1 LHAAIN
7 IESKSLPT
15 LASIMANKTIQGKIK
30 TSSVTVIISLSLVL
44 FLLALVG
51 WVFINARLIVNH
63 VKENVGFQVYLK
75 EDAPQPDIDKLKKT
89 IDAANY
95 IKSAVYKSKEEA
107 LEEYKRITHDD
118 LSMLGGVN
126 PLPATINANIK
137 AEYANPD
144 SLAWIEKEIAS
155 EKIVREVVYQKI
167 LVENINRNTQKIS
180 AIILFFSGLL
190 IIIAV
195 ALINNTIR
203 LSIYSKR
210 FLLKTMYLVGATQ
223 AFIRK
228 PFIIKGI
235 VNGVIAGIIADILV
249 VVFIIASN
257 KFIPEL
263 LVVQNPNYLLI
274 LFLTTILLGVLIS
287 GLSSALSVRKYLRLK
302 AEDLY
307 F

>member
-1 LHAAIN
+1 
-7 IESKSLPT
+7 
-15 LASIMANKTIQGKIK
+15 MAGNVLQNKIK
-30 TSSVTVIISLSLVL
+30 TSSVTVIVSLSLVL

-63 VKENVGFQVYLK
+63 VKENVGFQVYIK
-75 EDAPQPDIDKLKKT
+75 EDVPQPEIDKLRKT
-89 IDAANY
+89 IDAAVY
-95 IKSAVYKSKEEA
+95 IKSATYKSKEEA
-107 LEEYKRITHDD
+107 AEEMKKKTGDD
-118 LSMLGGVN
+118 FVTFLGFN
-126 PLPATINANIK
+126 PLPSAINANIK

-167 LVENINRNTQKIS
+167 LVENINKNTQKIS
-180 AIILFFSGLL
+180 AIILFFSFIL

-203 LSIYSKR
+203 LSIYAKR
-210 FLLKTMYLVGATQ
+210 FLIRTMYLVGATQ
-223 AFIRK
+223 SFIRK
-228 PFIIKGI
+228 PFIVSGI
-235 VNGVIAGIIADILV
+235 INGVIAGIIADIMV
-249 VVFIIASN
+249 VFFIIASN

-263 LVVQNPNYLLI
+263 LVVQNPNFLLI
-274 LFLTTILLGVLIS
+274 LFLVTILLGIIIS
-287 GLSSALSVRKYLRLK
+287 GLSVALSVRRYLRLK

>member
-1 LHAAIN
+1 MAIKVKQLK
-7 IESKSLPT
+7 SKCT
-15 LASIMANKTIQGKIK
+15 LAFDMARNTLQSKIK
-30 TSSVTVIISLSLVL
+30 TSSVTVVMSLSLVL

-75 EDAPQPDIDKLKKT
+75 EDAPQPEIDKLKKT
-89 IDAANY
+89 MEAAIY
-95 IKSAVYKSKEEA
+95 IKNVAYKSKEEA
-107 LEEYKRITHDD
+107 AEEMKQKTGDD
-118 LSMLGGVN
+118 FVTFLGFN
-126 PLPATINANIK
+126 PLPSSINANIK

-155 EKIVREVVYQKI
+155 EKIVREVVYQKV
-167 LVENINRNTQKIS
+167 LVENINKNTQKIS
-180 AIILFFSGLL
+180 AIILFFSALL

-223 AFIRK
+223 SFIRK
-228 PFIIKGI
+228 PFIINGI
-235 VNGVIAGIIADILV
+235 INGVIAGIIADILV

-274 LFLTTILLGVLIS
+274 LFLVTIFLGILIS
-287 GLSSALSVRKYLRLK
+287 GLSAALSVRKYLRLK

>member
-1 LHAAIN
+1 
-7 IESKSLPT
+7 
-15 LASIMANKTIQGKIK
+15 MAGNVLQNKIK
-30 TSSVTVIISLSLVL
+30 SSSVTVIVSLSLVL

-75 EDAPQPDIDKLKKT
+75 EDAPQPEIDKLKKT
-89 IDAANY
+89 IDAAIY
-95 IKSAVYKSKEEA
+95 IKSATYKSKEEA
-107 LEEYKRITHDD
+107 AEEMKKKTGDD
-118 LSMLGGVN
+118 FVAFLGFN
-126 PLPATINANIK
+126 PLPSAINANIK

-155 EKIVREVVYQKI
+155 EKIVREVVYQKV
-167 LVENINRNTQKIS
+167 LVENINKNTQKIS
-180 AIILFFSGLL
+180 AIILFFSFIL
-190 IIIAV
+190 IVIAV

-203 LSIYSKR
+203 LSIYAKR
-210 FLLKTMYLVGATQ
+210 FLIRTMYLVGATQ
-223 AFIRK
+223 SFIRK
-228 PFIIKGI
+228 PFILSGI
-235 VNGVIAGIIADILV
+235 INGIIAGIVADIMV

-263 LVVQNPNYLLI
+263 LVVQNPNFLLV
-274 LFLTTILLGVLIS
+274 LFLATILLGIIIS
-287 GLSSALSVRKYLRLK
+287 GLSVALSVRRYLRLK

>member
-1 LHAAIN
+1 MARN
-7 IESKSLPT
+7 T
-15 LASIMANKTIQGKIK
+15 LQSKIK
-30 TSSVTVIISLSLVL
+30 TSSVTVVMSLSLVL

-75 EDAPQPDIDKLKKT
+75 EDAPQPEIDKLKKT
-89 IDAANY
+89 MEAAIY
-95 IKSAVYKSKEEA
+95 IKTVAYKSKEEA
-107 LEEYKRITHDD
+107 AEEMKQKTGDD
-118 LSMLGGVN
+118 FVTFLGFN
-126 PLPATINANIK
+126 PLPSSINANIK

-155 EKIVREVVYQKI
+155 EKIVREVVYQKV
-167 LVENINRNTQKIS
+167 LVENINKNTQKIS
-180 AIILFFSGLL
+180 AIILFFSALL

-223 AFIRK
+223 SFIRK
-228 PFIIKGI
+228 PFIINGI
-235 VNGVIAGIIADILV
+235 INGVIAGIIADILV

-274 LFLTTILLGVLIS
+274 LFLVTIFLGILIS
-287 GLSSALSVRKYLRLK
+287 GLSAALSVRKYLRLK

>member
-1 LHAAIN
+1 LQN
-7 IESKSLPT
+7 
-15 LASIMANKTIQGKIK
+15 KIK
-30 TSSVTVIISLSLVL
+30 SSSVTVIVSLSLVL

-75 EDAPQPDIDKLKKT
+75 EDAPQPEIDKLKKT
-89 IDAANY
+89 IDAAIY
-95 IKSAVYKSKEEA
+95 IKSATYKSKEEA
-107 LEEYKRITHDD
+107 AEEMKKKTGDD
-118 LSMLGGVN
+118 FVAFLGFN
-126 PLPATINANIK
+126 PLPSAINANIK

-155 EKIVREVVYQKI
+155 EKIVREVVYQKV
-167 LVENINRNTQKIS
+167 LVENINKNTQKIS
-180 AIILFFSGLL
+180 AIILFFSFIL
-190 IIIAV
+190 IVIAV

-203 LSIYSKR
+203 LSIYAKR
-210 FLLKTMYLVGATQ
+210 FLIRTMYLVGATQ
-223 AFIRK
+223 SFIRK
-228 PFIIKGI
+228 PFILSGI
-235 VNGVIAGIIADILV
+235 INGIIAGIVADIMV

-263 LVVQNPNYLLI
+263 LVVQNPNFLLV
-274 LFLTTILLGVLIS
+274 LFLATILLGIIIS
-287 GLSSALSVRKYLRLK
+287 GLSVALSVRRYLRLK

>member
-1 LHAAIN
+1 MVIKVKQLK
-7 IESKSLPT
+7 SKCT
-15 LASIMANKTIQGKIK
+15 LAFDMARNTLQSKIK
-30 TSSVTVIISLSLVL
+30 TSSVTVVMSLSLVL

-75 EDAPQPDIDKLKKT
+75 EDVPQPEIDKLKKT
-89 IDAANY
+89 MEAAIY
-95 IKSAVYKSKEEA
+95 IKNVAYKSKEEA
-107 LEEYKRITHDD
+107 AEEMKQKTGDD
-118 LSMLGGVN
+118 FVTFLGFN
-126 PLPATINANIK
+126 PLPSSINANIK

-144 SLAWIEKEIAS
+144 SLVWIEKEIAS
-155 EKIVREVVYQKI
+155 EKIVREVVYQKV
-167 LVENINRNTQKIS
+167 LVENINKNTQKIS
-180 AIILFFSGLL
+180 AIILFFSALL

-223 AFIRK
+223 SFIRK
-228 PFIIKGI
+228 PFIINGI
-235 VNGVIAGIIADILV
+235 INGVIAGIIADILV

-274 LFLTTILLGVLIS
+274 LFLVTISLGILIS

>member
-1 LHAAIN
+1 MYLSPYMARN
-7 IESKSLPT
+7 T
-15 LASIMANKTIQGKIK
+15 LQSKIK
-30 TSSVTVIISLSLVL
+30 TSSVTVVISLSLVL

-75 EDAPQPDIDKLKKT
+75 EDAPQPEIDKLKKT
-89 IDAANY
+89 IDAAAY
-95 IKSAVYKSKEEA
+95 IKSATYKSKEEA
-107 LEEYKRITHDD
+107 AEEMKQKTGDD
-118 LSMLGGVN
+118 FVTFLGFN
-126 PLPATINANIK
+126 PLPSSINANIK

-155 EKIVREVVYQKI
+155 EKIVREVVYQKV
-167 LVENINRNTQKIS
+167 LVENINKNTQKIS
-180 AIILFFSGLL
+180 AIILFFSALL

-223 AFIRK
+223 SFIRK
-228 PFIIKGI
+228 PFIINGVI
-235 VNGVIAGIIADILV
+235 NGVIAGIIADILV
-249 VVFIIASN
+249 VGFIIGSN

-263 LVVQNPNYLLI
+263 LVVQNPNYLVI
-274 LFLTTILLGVLIS
+274 LFLVTILLGILIS
-287 GLSSALSVRKYLRLK
+287 GLSAALSVRRYLRLK

>member
-1 LHAAIN
+1 M
-7 IESKSLPT
+7 
-15 LASIMANKTIQGKIK
+15 ASKTIQSKIK

-75 EDAPQPDIDKLKKT
+75 EDAPQPEIDKLKKT
-89 IDAANY
+89 IDAAAY
-95 IKSAVYKSKEEA
+95 IKSAIYKSKDEA

-118 LSMLGGVN
+118 LSMLGNLN

-144 SLAWIEKEIAS
+144 SLTWIEKEIAS
-155 EKIVREVVYQKI
+155 EKIVREVVYQKV
-167 LVENINRNTQKIS
+167 LVENINKNTQKIS

-223 AFIRK
+223 SFIRK
-228 PFIIKGI
+228 PFILNGVI
-235 VNGVIAGIIADILV
+235 NGVIAGIIADILV
-249 VVFIIASN
+249 VVFIITAN

-287 GLSSALSVRKYLRLK
+287 GLSTALSVRKYLRVK

>member
-1 LHAAIN
+1 
-7 IESKSLPT
+7 
-15 LASIMANKTIQGKIK
+15 MAGNVLQNKIK
-30 TSSVTVIISLSLVL
+30 SSSVTVIVSLSLVL

-75 EDAPQPDIDKLKKT
+75 EDAPQPEIDKLKKT
-89 IDAANY
+89 IDAAIY
-95 IKSAVYKSKEEA
+95 IKSATYKSKEEA
-107 LEEYKRITHDD
+107 AEEMKKKTGDD
-118 LSMLGGVN
+118 FVAFLGFN
-126 PLPATINANIK
+126 PLPSAINANIK

-155 EKIVREVVYQKI
+155 EKIVRELVYQKV
-167 LVENINRNTQKIS
+167 LVENINKNTQKIS
-180 AIILFFSGLL
+180 AIILFFSFIL
-190 IIIAV
+190 IVIAV

-203 LSIYSKR
+203 LSIYAKR
-210 FLLKTMYLVGATQ
+210 FLIRTMYLVGATQ
-223 AFIRK
+223 SFIRK
-228 PFIIKGI
+228 PFILSGI
-235 VNGVIAGIIADILV
+235 INGIIAGIVADIMV

-263 LVVQNPNYLLI
+263 LVVQNPNFLLV
-274 LFLTTILLGVLIS
+274 LFLATILLGIIIS
-287 GLSSALSVRKYLRLK
+287 GLSVALSVRRYLRLK

>member
-1 LHAAIN
+1 MVIKVKQLK
-7 IESKSLPT
+7 SKCT
-15 LASIMANKTIQGKIK
+15 LAFDMARNTLQSKIK
-30 TSSVTVIISLSLVL
+30 TSSVTVVMSLSLVL

-63 VKENVGFQVYLK
+63 VKENGGFQVYLK
-75 EDAPQPDIDKLKKT
+75 EDAPQPEIDKLKKT
-89 IDAANY
+89 IDAATY
-95 IKSAVYKSKEEA
+95 IKSATYKSKEEA
-107 LEEYKRITHDD
+107 AEEMKQKTGDD
-118 LSMLGGVN
+118 FVTFLGFN
-126 PLPATINANIK
+126 PLPSSINANIK

-155 EKIVREVVYQKI
+155 EKIVREVVYQKV
-167 LVENINRNTQKIS
+167 LVENINKNTQKIS
-180 AIILFFSGLL
+180 AIILFFSALL

-223 AFIRK
+223 SFIRK
-228 PFIIKGI
+228 PFIINGVI
-235 VNGVIAGIIADILV
+235 NGVIAGIIADILV

-274 LFLTTILLGVLIS
+274 LFLVTILLGILIS
-287 GLSSALSVRKYLRLK
+287 GLSAALSVRKYLRLK

>member
-1 LHAAIN
+1 VAIKVKQLK
-7 IESKSLPT
+7 SKCT
-15 LASIMANKTIQGKIK
+15 LAFDMARNTLQSKIK
-30 TSSVTVIISLSLVL
+30 TSSVTVVMSLSLVL

-75 EDAPQPDIDKLKKT
+75 EDAPQPEIDKLKKT
-89 IDAANY
+89 MEAAIY
-95 IKSAVYKSKEEA
+95 IKNVAYKSKEEA
-107 LEEYKRITHDD
+107 AEEMKQKTGDD
-118 LSMLGGVN
+118 FVTFLGFN
-126 PLPATINANIK
+126 PLPSSINANIK

-155 EKIVREVVYQKI
+155 EKIVREVVYQKV
-167 LVENINRNTQKIS
+167 LVENINKNTQKIS
-180 AIILFFSGLL
+180 AIILFFSALL

-223 AFIRK
+223 SFIRK
-228 PFIIKGI
+228 PFIINGI
-235 VNGVIAGIIADILV
+235 INGVIAGIIADILV

-274 LFLTTILLGVLIS
+274 LFLVTIFLGILIS
-287 GLSSALSVRKYLRLK
+287 GLSAALSVRKYLRLK

>member
-1 LHAAIN
+1 MYLSPYMARN
-7 IESKSLPT
+7 T
-15 LASIMANKTIQGKIK
+15 LQSKIK
-30 TSSVTVIISLSLVL
+30 TSSVTVVISLSLVL

-75 EDAPQPDIDKLKKT
+75 EDAPQPEIDKLKKT
-89 IDAANY
+89 IDAAAY
-95 IKSAVYKSKEEA
+95 IKSATYKSKEEA
-107 LEEYKRITHDD
+107 AEEMKQKTGDD
-118 LSMLGGVN
+118 FVTFLGFN
-126 PLPATINANIK
+126 PLPSSINANIK

-155 EKIVREVVYQKI
+155 EKIVREVVYQKV
-167 LVENINRNTQKIS
+167 LVENINKNTQKIS
-180 AIILFFSGLL
+180 AIILFFSALL

-223 AFIRK
+223 SFIRK
-228 PFIIKGI
+228 PFIINGVI
-235 VNGVIAGIIADILV
+235 NGVIAGIIADILV

-263 LVVQNPNYLLI
+263 LVVQNPNYLVI
-274 LFLTTILLGVLIS
+274 LFLVTILLGILIS
-287 GLSSALSVRKYLRLK
+287 GLSAALSVRRYLRLK

>member
-1 LHAAIN
+1 VVIKVKQLK
-7 IESKSLPT
+7 SKCT
-15 LASIMANKTIQGKIK
+15 LAFDMARNTLQSKIK
-30 TSSVTVIISLSLVL
+30 TSSVTVVMSLSLVL

-63 VKENVGFQVYLK
+63 VKENGGFQVYLK
-75 EDAPQPDIDKLKKT
+75 EDAPQPEIDKLKKT
-89 IDAANY
+89 IDAATY
-95 IKSAVYKSKEEA
+95 IKSATYKSKEEA
-107 LEEYKRITHDD
+107 AEEMKQKTGDD
-118 LSMLGGVN
+118 FVTFLGFN
-126 PLPATINANIK
+126 PLPSSINANIK

-155 EKIVREVVYQKI
+155 EKIVREVVYQKV
-167 LVENINRNTQKIS
+167 LVENINKNTQKIS
-180 AIILFFSGLL
+180 AIILFFSALL

-223 AFIRK
+223 SFIRK
-228 PFIIKGI
+228 PFIINGVI
-235 VNGVIAGIIADILV
+235 NGVIAGIIADILV

-274 LFLTTILLGVLIS
+274 LFLVTILLGILIS
-287 GLSSALSVRKYLRLK
+287 GLSAALSVRKYLRLK

>member
-1 LHAAIN
+1 MARN
-7 IESKSLPT
+7 T
-15 LASIMANKTIQGKIK
+15 LQSKIK
-30 TSSVTVIISLSLVL
+30 TSSVTVVMSLSLVL

-75 EDAPQPDIDKLKKT
+75 EDAPQPEIDKLKKT
-89 IDAANY
+89 MEAAIY
-95 IKSAVYKSKEEA
+95 IKNVAYKSKEEA
-107 LEEYKRITHDD
+107 AEEMKQKTGDD
-118 LSMLGGVN
+118 FVTFLGFN
-126 PLPATINANIK
+126 PLPSSINANIK

-155 EKIVREVVYQKI
+155 EKIVREVVYQKV
-167 LVENINRNTQKIS
+167 LVENINKNTQKIS
-180 AIILFFSGLL
+180 AIILFFSALL

-223 AFIRK
+223 SFIRK
-228 PFIIKGI
+228 PFIINGI
-235 VNGVIAGIIADILV
+235 INGVIAGIIADILV

-274 LFLTTILLGVLIS
+274 LFLVTISLGILIS

>member
-1 LHAAIN
+1 MVIKVKQLK
-7 IESKSLPT
+7 SKCT
-15 LASIMANKTIQGKIK
+15 LAFDMARNTLQSKIK
-30 TSSVTVIISLSLVL
+30 TSSVTVVMSLSLVL

-75 EDAPQPDIDKLKKT
+75 EDAPQPEIDKLKKT
-89 IDAANY
+89 MEAAIY
-95 IKSAVYKSKEEA
+95 IKTVAYKSKEEA
-107 LEEYKRITHDD
+107 AEEMKQKTGDD
-118 LSMLGGVN
+118 FVTFLGFN
-126 PLPATINANIK
+126 PLPSSINANIK

-155 EKIVREVVYQKI
+155 EKIVREVVYQKV
-167 LVENINRNTQKIS
+167 LVENINKNTQKIS
-180 AIILFFSGLL
+180 AIILFFSALL

-223 AFIRK
+223 SFIRK
-228 PFIIKGI
+228 PFIINGI
-235 VNGVIAGIIADILV
+235 INGVIAGIIADILV

-274 LFLTTILLGVLIS
+274 LFLVTIFLGILIS
-287 GLSSALSVRKYLRLK
+287 GLSAALSVRKYLRLK

>member
-1 LHAAIN
+1 MVKLIT
-7 IESKSLPT
+7 SKCT
-15 LASIMANKTIQGKIK
+15 LAVDMAGKVLQNKIK
-30 TSSVTVIISLSLVL
+30 TSSVTVIVSLSLVL

-75 EDAPQPDIDKLKKT
+75 EDAPQPEVDKLKK
-89 IDAANY
+89 IMDAAIY
-95 IKSAVYKSKEEA
+95 IKSATYKSKEEA
-107 LEEYKRITHDD
+107 AEEMKKKTGDD
-118 LSMLGGVN
+118 FVTFLGFN
-126 PLPATINANIK
+126 PLPSAINANIK

-155 EKIVREVVYQKI
+155 EKIVREVVYQKV
-167 LVENINRNTQKIS
+167 LVENINKNTQKIS
-180 AIILFFSGLL
+180 AIILFFSL
-190 IIIAV
+190 ILIVIAV

-203 LSIYSKR
+203 LSIYAKR
-210 FLLKTMYLVGATQ
+210 FLIRTMYLVGATQ
-223 AFIRK
+223 SFIRK
-228 PFIIKGI
+228 PFILSGI
-235 VNGVIAGIIADILV
+235 INGVIAGIVADIMV

-263 LVVQNPNYLLI
+263 LVVQNPNFLLV
-274 LFLTTILLGVLIS
+274 LFLVTILLGIIIS
-287 GLSSALSVRKYLRLK
+287 GLSVALSVRRYLRLK